1 MLNQYKIQSK
11 VWLYPGQAAW
21 NFVTL
26 PKKESAQIKEFF
38 GGLKKGF
45 GSLPVKVSIGQTVW
59 KTSIFP
65 DNKADAYLLPLK
77 AEVRK
82 KEKIM
87 EGDIVELNI
96 EVLFN
101 L

>member
-1 MLNQYKIQSK
+1 MLNTYNIQAK

-21 NFVTL
+21 HFVTL
-26 PKKESAQIKEFF
+26 PKDESEQIKELF

-45 GSLPVKVSIGQTVW
+45 GSLPVKVTIGETAW

-65 DNKADAYLLPLK
+65 DKKAGGYLLPLK
-77 AEVRK
+77 ADVRK
-82 KEKIM
+82 REKIV
-87 EGDIVELNI
+87 EGHVLDLDI
-96 EVLFN
+96 EVL

>member
-1 MLNQYKIQSK
+1 MLNKYKIQTK

-21 NFVTL
+21 HFVTL
-26 PKKESAQIKEFF
+26 PKDESGQIKELF

-45 GSLPVKVSIGQTVW
+45 GSLPVKVTIGETTW

-65 DNKADAYLLPLK
+65 DKKAGAYLLPLK
-77 AEVRK
+77 ADVRK
-82 KEKIM
+82 REKIM
-87 EGDIVELNI
+87 EGDALVLDI
-96 EVLFN
+96 EVL

>member
-1 MLNQYKIQSK
+1 MLNTYNIQAK

-21 NFVTL
+21 HFVTL
-26 PKKESAQIKEFF
+26 PKDESGQIKELF

-45 GSLPVKVSIGQTVW
+45 GSLPVKVTIGETAW

-65 DNKADAYLLPLK
+65 DKKAGAYLLPLK
-77 AEVRK
+77 ADVRK
-82 KEKIM
+82 REKIM
-87 EGDIVELNI
+87 EGDTLVLDI
-96 EVLFN
+96 EVL